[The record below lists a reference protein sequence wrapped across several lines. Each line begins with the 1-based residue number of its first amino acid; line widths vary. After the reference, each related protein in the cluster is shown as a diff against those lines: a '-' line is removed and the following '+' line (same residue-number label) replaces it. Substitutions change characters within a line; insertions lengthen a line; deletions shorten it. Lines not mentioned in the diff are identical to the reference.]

1 MSIHIGAKSDEVAPL
16 VIMPGDPLRVK
27 YIAEKY
33 LKDAKLI
40 NKIRINLGYTGYYNN
55 KQVTILASGMGM
67 PSMGIYANEL
77 FREYGVKKII
87 RVGSC
92 GSYYKEIK
100 IRDIILVEKAYT
112 LSNFAFQD
120 RGVNIN
126 LISASTFLNNRVI
139 EEAVRRNIDIKI
151 GNINTSD
158 VFYNEIEDDK
168 IKQNYCLGVEM
179 ETFALFYIAKKYQR
193 DAASILTVSD
203 NLITKEKMSSDEREQ
218 TLDEAIVLA
227 LNSITI

>member
-126 LISASTFLNNRVI
+126 LISSSTFLNNRVI
-139 EEAVRRNIDIKI
+139 EEAVRRNINIKI

-179 ETFALFYIAKKYQR
+179 ETFALFYIAKKYQK

-203 NLITKEKMSSDEREQ
+203 NLITKEQMSSDEREQ

>member
-77 FREYGVKKII
+77 FREYGVKK
-87 RVGSC
+87 
-92 GSYYKEIK
+92 
-100 IRDIILVEKAYT
+100 
-112 LSNFAFQD
+112 
-120 RGVNIN
+120 
-126 LISASTFLNNRVI
+126 NN
-139 EEAVRRNIDIKI
+139 
-151 GNINTSD
+151 
-158 VFYNEIEDDK
+158 
-168 IKQNYCLGVEM
+168 
-179 ETFALFYIAKKYQR
+179 
-193 DAASILTVSD
+193 
-203 NLITKEKMSSDEREQ
+203 
-218 TLDEAIVLA
+218 
-227 LNSITI
+227 